1 MKKTIALVLVSVFL
15 VFALSA
21 CSVSSSSTTTSSFST
36 SVTDADGNTTT
47 NTTSSEVGVSAGTDG
62 VSTTVSTTTNST
74 TTPADDGE
82 AENAPLSREALSAN
96 WHEKFSGGANGT
108 SVNGDEIYIAFDDA
122 DIMMYGLIM
131 YVTNGGDSLVSR
143 EGRVEEVDDHLV
155 LFSDSM
161 NDETPF
167 TITDNDGE
175 TFTMTFV
182 QDGDEATMTIV
193 DADTII
199 DEMINVLSEFTDVQ

>member
-82 AENAPLSREALSAN
+82 AENAPLSHEALSAN
-96 WHEKFSGGANGT
+96 WHEKFSGGATGT

-199 DEMINVLSEFTDVQ
+199 DEMINVLGEFTDVQ